1 MYVGGYTVNDL
12 VGLYN
17 YGGDLFYIPGTEEYS
32 TLDADIMAEIIN
44 SNAPSWIISKAMWQ
58 NTATADY

>member
-17 YGGDLFYIPGTEEYS
+17 YGGDLFYIPGTEDEWS
-32 TLDADIMAEIIN
+32 SLDADIMAEIIY
-44 SNAPSWIISKAMWQ
+44 SWWVPSWILHKA
-58 NTATADY
+58 